1 MSYFG
6 VHALDAYVGLD
17 ANGNFVA
24 AANGPLSPEQD
35 ALVAELAEQLTA
47 PAAPPLEGPPIGRT
61 AAELKASTPEAPDW
75 IVPGLIAPG
84 WTVKFAA
91 REKMGK
97 GTFVMYLI
105 GKLERG
111 EPTVISDE
119 YTTAPLTTLIF
130 TEEPEES
137 IREKLDLFGV
147 ESALIIYG
155 WELAH
160 LSWTDKAAYL
170 VRRALEE
177 GHGLIFVDNV
187 SRAAGVED
195 EAGLELGT
203 AIGILSDAVRPH
215 KLAVLA
221 DHHHKK
227 GRANIRDKSRGG
239 TNAGGVVEVNLDME
253 PVSIRN
259 VLDRRRKL
267 TAIGRIRATVWVR
280 TIELTEDGTEYM
292 EATADHAAAPQDL
305 FTAMVG
311 PAPTS
316 VLEYDAKQLERL
328 GEVTAKV
335 YADKLNRSVETARK
349 RLNALVEDGYA
360 VKAEG
365 EMTMSGRRETLWRW
379 VPPVELSVTPE
390 P

>member
-119 YTTAPLTTLIF
+119 YTTAPVTTLIF

-147 ESALIIYG
+147 ERALVIYG

-160 LSWTDKAAYL
+160 MTWQEKAAYL
-170 VRRALEE
+170 VRRALE
-177 GHGLIFVDNV
+177 GGYGLIFVDNV

-215 KLAVLA
+215 KLAALA

-267 TAIGRIRATVWVR
+267 TALGRLRATVWVR
-280 TIELTEDGTEYM
+280 TVELTADGTEYL
-292 EATADHAAAPQDL
+292 EATEGDAQDL
-305 FTAMVG
+305 FAAFVEA
-311 PAPTS
+311 APTS

-335 YADKLNRSVETARK
+335 YADKLDRSVETARK

-360 VKAEG
+360 VKAQG
-365 EMTMSGRRETLWRW
+365 EMTMAGRRETLWRW
-379 VPPVELSVTPE
+379 VPPVEPSVTPE